1 MASDEKLTV
10 ENLSEDHRL
19 VLDHPIP
26 QDADAQLLKAARDAA
41 VVCQLELQLERPN
54 SRDLKKIET
63 ILTDIRTRLGEP
75 EPQPIP
81 IEPALKARLD
91 EVEKTWTPQ
100 PDKPHSRKRG
110 R

>member
-1 MASDEKLTV
+1 MAFDEKLTV

-41 VVCQLELQLERPN
+41 VVCQLELQLERP
-54 SRDLKKIET
+54 SSPDLKKIDA

-75 EPQPIP
+75 EPEPKP
-81 IEPALKARLD
+81 IEPGLKARLD
-91 EVEKTWTPQ
+91 ELEKNWTAQ
-100 PDKPHSRKRG
+100 PHKQHGRKRG